1 MIMRAGNWGQSRG
14 RTAMRRLR
22 VLVAD
27 DHELMLAAVRL
38 ALAAASDEFDIV
50 AETTRGQQVLPL
62 AARTDPDLV
71 LLDLRMPGTDG
82 LTCLELLRQRHPRIK
97 TVVLSGVDEPN
108 VIRSAFSRGAVA
120 FIRKHV
126 DPRDLPSALR
136 QAFSGSVSQP
146 IFGEQTTSEPSRGC
160 GVQLSERELTILTAL
175 AGGKSNK
182 EIAEQLWLAEQTVKF
197 HLTNLYRK
205 LEVSSR
211 TEAVNAAYRRG
222 VLETP
227 LLAVAEGGP

>member
-1 MIMRAGNWGQSRG
+1 
-14 RTAMRRLR
+14 MRRLK

-38 ALAAASDEFDIV
+38 ALAEASDEFEIV

-62 AARTDPDLV
+62 AARTQPDLV
-71 LLDLRMPGTDG
+71 LLDLRMPGMDG
-82 LTCLELLRQRHPRIK
+82 LTCLELLRQRHPQIK
-97 TVVLSGVDEPN
+97 TIVLSGVDDPN
-108 VIRSAFSRGAVA
+108 VIRSAFGRGAVA

-136 QAFSGSVSQP
+136 QAVSGSVTQP
-146 IFGEQTTSEPSRGC
+146 IFGEDDTPEPAAGADI
-160 GVQLSERELTILTAL
+160 GLSDRELDILAAL
-175 AGGKSNK
+175 GEGKSNK
-182 EIAEQLWLAEQTVKF
+182 QIAKQLWLAEQTVKF

-222 VLETP
+222 LLESP
-227 LLAVAEGGP
+227 LLAAAERPRGDIVSR

>member
-1 MIMRAGNWGQSRG
+1 
-14 RTAMRRLR
+14 MRRLK

-38 ALAAASDEFDIV
+38 ALAEASDEFEIV

-62 AARTDPDLV
+62 AARTQPDLV
-71 LLDLRMPGTDG
+71 LLDLRMPAMDG
-82 LTCLELLRQRHPRIK
+82 LTCLELLRQRHPQIK
-97 TVVLSGVDEPN
+97 TVVLSGVDEAN
-108 VIRSAFSRGAVA
+108 VIRSAFRRGAVA

-136 QAFSGSVSQP
+136 QAVSGTVAQP
-146 IFGEQTTSEPSRGC
+146 IFGEHDEPEPSAGSDI
-160 GVQLSERELTILTAL
+160 GLSDRELDILA
-175 AGGKSNK
+175 AVGEGKSNK
-182 EIAEQLWLAEQTVKF
+182 QIARQLWLAEQTVKF

-222 VLETP
+222 LLESP
-227 LLAVAEGGP
+227 LLAAAERSR

>member
-1 MIMRAGNWGQSRG
+1 
-14 RTAMRRLR
+14 MRRLK

-38 ALAAASDEFDIV
+38 ALADANDEFEIV
-50 AETTRGQQVLPL
+50 AATTRGQQVLPL
-62 AARTDPDLV
+62 VARTQPDLV
-71 LLDLRMPGTDG
+71 LLDLRMPGMDG
-82 LTCLELLRQRHPRIK
+82 LTCLELLRQRHPKIK

-126 DPRDLPSALR
+126 EPRDLASALR
-136 QAFSGSVSQP
+136 QAVNGSVTQP
-146 IFGEQTTSEPSRGC
+146 IFGEHEQAEPAAGADI
-160 GVQLSERELTILTAL
+160 GLSDRELDILTAL
-175 AGGKSNK
+175 GEGKSNK
-182 EIAEQLWLAEQTVKF
+182 QIAQQLWLAEQTVKF

-222 VLETP
+222 LLESP
-227 LLAVAEGGP
+227 LLAAAERSS

>member
-1 MIMRAGNWGQSRG
+1 
-14 RTAMRRLR
+14 MRRLK

-38 ALAAASDEFDIV
+38 ALAEASDEFEIV

-62 AARTDPDLV
+62 AARTQPDLV
-71 LLDLRMPGTDG
+71 LLDLRMPGMDG
-82 LTCLELLRQRHPRIK
+82 LTCLELLRQRHPQIK
-97 TVVLSGVDEPN
+97 TVVLSGVDETN
-108 VIRSAFSRGAVA
+108 VIRSAFRRGAVA

-136 QAFSGSVSQP
+136 QAVSGTVAQP
-146 IFGEQTTSEPSRGC
+146 IFGEHDEPESSAGADI
-160 GVQLSERELTILTAL
+160 GLSDRELDILA
-175 AGGKSNK
+175 AVGEGKSNK
-182 EIAEQLWLAEQTVKF
+182 QIARQLWLAEQTVKF

-222 VLETP
+222 LLESP
-227 LLAVAEGGP
+227 LLAAAERSR